1 MPFLYS
7 GVPLYVFHIFCICLF
22 HCPPCP
28 FFLFH
33 TALAELQ
40 QAGLLTSDECKGN
53 FIHAVSGKS
62 PAVVSQACEILTRH
76 GFETESKFIAG
87 KQIFCK
93 LSVFGC
99 TYNGAKL
106 SRPF

>member
-1 MPFLYS
+1 M
-7 GVPLYVFHIFCICLF
+7 GLF

-40 QAGLLTSDECKGN
+40 QAGFLTSDECKGY
-53 FIHAVSGKS
+53 FIHAVSGKP
-62 PAVVSQACEILTRH
+62 PAVVSQACEILMRH
-76 GFETESKFIAG
+76 GFETESKLIAG
-87 KQIFCK
+87 KQMFCK

-106 SRPF
+106 SIPC

>member
-1 MPFLYS
+1 M
-7 GVPLYVFHIFCICLF
+7 CLF

>member
-1 MPFLYS
+1 MYATPSLS
-7 GVPLYVFHIFCICLF
+7 L
-22 HCPPCP
+22 
-28 FFLFH
+28 FLFH
-33 TALAELQ
+33 TAVVELQ

-53 FIHAVSGKS
+53 FIPVLSGKP

-76 GFETESKFIAG
+76 GFETQSTLIAG
-87 KQIFCK
+87 KQMFCK

-106 SRPF
+106 SIPC